1 MGEPRSQ
8 GDAVQ
13 RQLRGALLGVRAEQ
27 AVVLCIGNPAR
38 ADDGYGPA
46 VAEALAGKL
55 AAPVFDGGMVP
66 ENDLPRIAELQPAV
80 VIFVDAV
87 HFGGEPGE
95 LRLLRTD
102 ELRSDA
108 ISTHSGSLSILEEFL
123 GHACGCKVLVLAAQ
137 PKCTILG
144 EEPSEEMQSA
154 AKRSASLLRDLL
166 AEPEGRA

>member
-1 MGEPRSQ
+1 MGESRSQ
-8 GDAVQ
+8 RDAVQ
-13 RQLRGALLGVRAEQ
+13 RGLREALLGVRAER

-46 VAEALAGKL
+46 VAEALEGRL

-66 ENDLPRIAELQPAV
+66 ENDLPRIAELQPDV

-102 ELRSDA
+102 ELRSGA
-108 ISTHSGSLSILEEFL
+108 ISTHSGSLSVLEEFL
-123 GHACGCKVLVLAAQ
+123 GHACGCEVLVLAAQ
-137 PKCTILG
+137 PKRTILG
-144 EEPSEEMQSA
+144 EEPSEEMKGAVQRSA
-154 AKRSASLLRDLL
+154 ALLRNLL
-166 AEPEGRA
+166 AEPKGPA